1 MKVKSTIHI
10 RSMIQPVT
18 WVLIASLL
26 GLKAL
31 AVGCGY
37 RVAGLPSLP
46 QGVTTISFAEFE
58 NHTPEA
64 GIEKELQWA
73 FEREFRTYG
82 GLEVSDRGEGILRV
96 SLNDI
101 SFRAR
106 TFDRRD
112 QVLEY
117 EAALVFDI
125 QLTHRDSGEVLW
137 QADNIRVVE
146 DSSSVPQVA
155 VTTSPDFLQG
165 ALDPQD
171 LPGFTDIQFSEAQ
184 RQISLERLVR
194 EAAQTAY
201 FRLGENF

>member
-1 MKVKSTIHI
+1 MMKPTVRTW
-10 RSMIQPVT
+10 RMPRPVA
-18 WVLIASLL
+18 WVVIASL
-26 GLKAL
+26 GIQVP

-37 RVAGLPSLP
+37 RVAGVPSLP

-64 GIEKELQWA
+64 GIEKELRWA

-82 GLEVSDRGEGILRV
+82 GLRVSDRGEGILHVR
-96 SLNDI
+96 LTDI
-101 SFRAR
+101 YFRAR

-117 EAALVFDI
+117 EAALAFDM

-137 QADNIRVVE
+137 QAKGIQVVE
-146 DSSSVPQVA
+146 EASSVPRVA
-155 VTTSPDFLQG
+155 VTTSPNFLQG
-165 ALDPQD
+165 TLDPQD
-171 LPGFTDIQFSEAQ
+171 LSGFTDIQFAETQ
-184 RQISLERLVR
+184 RRISLERLIR
-194 EAAQTAY
+194 EAAQAAY

>member
-1 MKVKSTIHI
+1 MAWALT
-10 RSMIQPVT
+10 
-18 WVLIASLL
+18 AGLL
-26 GLKAL
+26 GIKVLV
-31 AVGCGY
+31 VGCGY
-37 RVAGLPSLP
+37 RVAGVPSLP
-46 QGVTTISFAEFE
+46 QGITTISFAEFE

-82 GLEVSDRGEGILRV
+82 GLQVSDRGEGIVHV

-101 SFRAR
+101 YFRAR

-117 EAALVFDI
+117 EAALAFDMR
-125 QLTHRDSGEVLW
+125 LTHRDSGEVLW
-137 QADNIRVVE
+137 QAGNIRVVE
-146 DSSSVPQVA
+146 DTNAVPQVA

-165 ALDPQD
+165 TLDPKD
-171 LPGFTDIQFSEAQ
+171 LSGFTDIQFSETQ
-184 RQISLERLVR
+184 RRISLERLVR
-194 EAAQTAY
+194 EAAQEAY

>member
-1 MKVKSTIHI
+1 MKATVYTW
-10 RSMIQPVT
+10 SMIRPVA

-26 GLKAL
+26 GVKAL
-31 AVGCGY
+31 LVGCGY
-37 RVAGLPSLP
+37 RIAGVPSLP
-46 QGVTTISFAEFE
+46 QGITTISFAEFE
-58 NHTPEA
+58 NHTLEP

-82 GLEVSDRGEGILRV
+82 GLQVSNHGEGIVRV

-101 SFRAR
+101 YFRAR

-117 EAALVFDI
+117 EAALAFDM
-125 QLTHRDSGEVLW
+125 QLTDRDSGKVLW
-137 QADNIRVVE
+137 QAENIRVVE

-165 ALDPQD
+165 TLDPQD
-171 LPGFTDIQFSEAQ
+171 LSGFTDIQFSETQ
-184 RQISLERLVR
+184 RRISMERLVR
-194 EAAQTAY
+194 EAAQEAY